1 MSVDVAGIMEGSG
14 GLAIPVFVPQGAGTV
29 DVLERIAV
37 AVEALGAK
45 TKTAGEKS
53 EKAHDG
59 VAEKIKKLAE
69 WYTYVTGA
77 VSDFARR
84 VTEAAEHVAESSSEA
99 DRLARSQAR
108 LHVSFAE
115 AAAGA
120 GGFVSELEAM
130 NATQQLAARDLQL
143 TQREVNALARVAQD
157 YARGSGRDFREVVEQ
172 LSEGVAKGGEELG
185 KFGGALGRLSQG
197 SHTTEERL
205 RALVTQAE
213 GITPAA
219 RTASERIEAFRES
232 LHNADRTFS
241 QSFVEGLARFEQIA
255 ERAQRGASATTDWG
269 EKLRALGETAAFVTS
284 WIVSSFNLAFEAV
297 RFTAREIG
305 AEVSMLGSMI
315 AHPTQAGALRTE
327 HERGRA
333 GRRADLD
340 EAFRTHAAITLD
352 IAGDR
357 RSAEPTAPA
366 ADMTFTEADVA
377 AGERDQRARR
387 QRTGSSS
394 GGDDHAKSAKA
405 AQMAADQAEREL
417 QERQRRAGDEY
428 LQRIIASETERARLS
443 RESATA
449 YAEQVTHADELARIS
464 ARIAG
469 LSNES
474 TAANETRLTRA
485 RSAQGRAESRIGQ
498 RAELEDLRDPAV
510 QRERAE
516 DARLAREVSREQRA
530 QQQRLDHLQTFTER
544 WRDLHERQVDITE
557 ESAGT
562 LSGAFTSMGNAF
574 AKHAEAF
581 AKGEETIGQALKG
594 MLADALESIG
604 KEAMIKS
611 GFFFAE
617 GLGKLVMYDFPGAGT
632 AFAASAAYAVV
643 GAGALAGSSAIA
655 PDASAKGGTAGASAG
670 GGGSARKSGADRPL
684 PSASN
689 DNGGGGTTVIYQ
701 YFAPVIGGRSATD
714 AEVGSHVGRYTD
726 ATARRQVRVR
736 PAA

>member
-1 MSVDVAGIMEGSG
+1 MSIDVAAITEGSG

-29 DVLERIAV
+29 DVLERIAL

-59 VAEKIKKLAE
+59 VADKIKKLAE

-77 VSDFARR
+77 VGDFARR
-84 VTEAAEHVAESSSEA
+84 VTESAEHIAESASEA

-108 LHVSFAE
+108 LHVSFSE

-255 ERAQRGASATTDWG
+255 ERAQRGAGATTDWG

-305 AEVSMLGSMI
+305 SEVSMLGSMI

-352 IAGDR
+352 LAGDR
-357 RSAEPTAPA
+357 RSADPTAPT

-387 QRTGSSS
+387 QRAGSSSS

-443 RESATA
+443 RESAAA
-449 YAEQVTHADELARIS
+449 YAEQVTHADELARVS

-474 TAANETRLTRA
+474 TAANETQLTRA

-516 DARLAREVSREQRA
+516 DARLARVVSREQRA
-530 QQQRLDHLQTFTER
+530 QQQRIDHLQTFTER
-544 WRDLHERQVDITE
+544 WRDLHEHQVDITE

-562 LSGAFTSMGNAF
+562 LSSAFTSMGNAF

-581 AKGEETIGQALKG
+581 AKGQETIGQALKG
-594 MLADALESIG
+594 MLADVLESIG
-604 KEAMIKS
+604 KEALIKS
-611 GFFFAE
+611 GFYLAE
-617 GLGKLVMYDFPGAGT
+617 GLAKIVMYDLPGAGT

-643 GAGALAGSSAIA
+643 GAAAIAGSSAVA

-670 GGGSARKSGADRPL
+670 GGSARSSGADRPL

-701 YFAPVIGGRSATD
+701 YFAPVIGGRDATD